1 MGGRTLPRVVALA
14 VREGPPSPAAK
25 PGPIHGMGRPVRCRA
40 HGLTG
45 LASAKRNAEDASCPT
60 LVRTF
65 FPRPVQ
71 AGKAYSARDSDHG
84 DMQMSRWHARVE
96 ERAHH
101 PALPEKLG
109 ALEMLKCIQL
119 TYHVCLDA

>member
-1 MGGRTLPRVVALA
+1 MSWGTQAMQASTNEAYAWRRYLQRAASLVVRV
-14 VREGPPSPAAK
+14 GPPSPAVR
-25 PGPIHGMGRPVRCRA
+25 PGPIHGMGRTVRYRA
-40 HGLTG
+40 HALSG

-101 PALPEKLG
+101 
-109 ALEMLKCIQL
+109 
-119 TYHVCLDA
+119 